1 MTRSSRPF
9 PSFLHAV
16 DSVER
21 IVAKV
26 LAVVTCVVIAASLL
40 QLIQRVVVS
49 LLNTG
54 NTSWLGD
61 GLIKVLGDLL
71 TVLIAIEVLQNVTS
85 YLRRH
90 VVQLELVLVTALT
103 AVARK
108 VIVLPAGSEDKPQLL
123 VGLGVASIALAGA
136 YWLVMRASNQRPLPG
151 DPSTA
156 EPTRAFLDQDPYAQR
171 GVGGEALSKANP
183 PR

>member
-1 MTRSSRPF
+1 MARSSRPF
-9 PSFLHAV
+9 PPFLHVV
-16 DSVER
+16 DRVER

-26 LAVVTCVVIAASLL
+26 LAVITCVVIAASLL
-40 QLIQRVVVS
+40 QLIQRVIAS

-136 YWLVMRASNQRPLPG
+136 YWLVMRASNHRPLPD

-156 EPTRAFLDQDPYAQR
+156 EPTRESLDPDPYAQR
-171 GVGGEALSKANP
+171 DGGDVVRGKANP